1 MPTVRPILFCLLFAF
16 SLSASAADTNSL
28 VWHKAAGRV
37 DADVRSLALREL
49 LRDITAQTGWRVY
62 VEPGTAHSA
71 SAKFKDLPSGDALKM
86 LLGDLNFALVPR
98 TNAPPRLYVFSTK
111 MENATRLVRDVKS
124 AERHVANELLLKL
137 KPGADAGALA
147 KLLGAKITGRND
159 SLGLYRFQ
167 FGAAAA
173 MDAALGELQNNSDV
187 AEVDYNY
194 ILDPPPA
201 VQPLANAPV
210 GPVSLTLNPPGD
222 SGKVIVGLV
231 DTAVQPLGDQLEQFL
246 LKRISVAGDAP
257 DETDITHGTAMAE
270 TVLRAM
276 GMAGQGGTSAQIL
289 PVDVYGA
296 SATTTSWDV
305 ALGIQA
311 AVNGGATVINLSLGG
326 AGDSSIL
333 DGVIQQAVGD
343 GIMIFASA
351 GNEPVSTPTYPAADP
366 GVIAVTAEQQGQLAS
381 YANFG
386 NFVDLAAPGSSV
398 VYLGSQP
405 WLVQGTS
412 VSSAYVSGMAAG
424 TKSATGQ
431 SWAQIE
437 AALSHSF
444 PVPAK

>member
-1 MPTVRPILFCLLFAF
+1 
-16 SLSASAADTNSL
+16 
-28 VWHKAAGRV
+28 
-37 DADVRSLALREL
+37 
-49 LRDITAQTGWRVY
+49 
-62 VEPGTAHSA
+62 
-71 SAKFKDLPSGDALKM
+71 
-86 LLGDLNFALVPR
+86 
-98 TNAPPRLYVFSTK
+98 
-111 MENATRLVRDVKS
+111 
-124 AERHVANELLLKL
+124 
-137 KPGADAGALA
+137 
-147 KLLGAKITGRND
+147 
-159 SLGLYRFQ
+159 
-167 FGAAAA
+167 
-173 MDAALGELQNNSDV
+173 
-187 AEVDYNY
+187 
-194 ILDPPPA
+194 
-201 VQPLANAPV
+201 
-210 GPVSLTLNPPGD
+210 
-222 SGKVIVGLV
+222 
-231 DTAVQPLGDQLEQFL
+231 
-246 LKRISVAGDAP
+246 
-257 DETDITHGTAMAE
+257 
-270 TVLRAM
+270 
-276 GMAGQGGTSAQIL
+276 
-289 PVDVYGA
+289 
-296 SATTTSWDV
+296 V

>member
-1 MPTVRPILFCLLFAF
+1 
-16 SLSASAADTNSL
+16 
-28 VWHKAAGRV
+28 
-37 DADVRSLALREL
+37 
-49 LRDITAQTGWRVY
+49 
-62 VEPGTAHSA
+62 
-71 SAKFKDLPSGDALKM
+71 
-86 LLGDLNFALVPR
+86 
-98 TNAPPRLYVFSTK
+98 
-111 MENATRLVRDVKS
+111 
-124 AERHVANELLLKL
+124 
-137 KPGADAGALA
+137 
-147 KLLGAKITGRND
+147 
-159 SLGLYRFQ
+159 
-167 FGAAAA
+167 
-173 MDAALGELQNNSDV
+173 V

-201 VQPLANAPV
+201 VQPLANVPV

-257 DETDITHGTAMAE
+257 AETDITHGTAMAE

-276 GMAGQGGTSAQIL
+276 GIAGQGGTSAQIL

-296 SATTTSWDV
+296 NASTTSWDV

-326 AGDSSIL
+326 AGDSAIL
-333 DGVIQQAVGD
+333 DSVIQQAVGD
-343 GIMIFASA
+343 GIVIFASA

-366 GVIAVTAEQQGQLAS
+366 GVIAVTAEQRGQFAS

-398 VYLGSQP
+398 VYLGNQP

-431 SWAQIE
+431 SWAQIQ

-444 PVPAK
+444 PCLKNKLFPPKFSASCSRACRTRRQRR